1 MSNVTL
7 KLTRDISV
15 EGKIIKAGQLVEVS
29 EGDAVSLLNRA
40 AAELATEAD
49 APAAEEKG
57 KN

>member
-15 EGKIIKAGQLVEVS
+15 EGQIIKAGRLVEVS
-29 EGDAVSLLNRA
+29 ESDAVSLLNRGA
-40 AAELATEAD
+40 ADLATEAD
-49 APAAEEKG
+49 APDEEKG